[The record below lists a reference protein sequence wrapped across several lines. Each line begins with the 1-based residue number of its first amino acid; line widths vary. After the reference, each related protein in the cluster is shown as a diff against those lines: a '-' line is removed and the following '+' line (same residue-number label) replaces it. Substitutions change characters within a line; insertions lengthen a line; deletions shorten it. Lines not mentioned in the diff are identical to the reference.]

1 VARAP
6 ASAADPD
13 DRFRWHPAARLVDA
27 AGRAQRAS
35 GPGRA
40 AIPAEPAAA
49 ALAVAMAAVEAGL
62 AFRIGGGDAAPE
74 AGDVPMFETL
84 TSGSTGAPRRVR
96 RTQASWIASFRVNAG
111 LFGIGPGR
119 RVAVAGGLTQSA
131 ALYGAIEAL
140 HLGAEAY
147 LLAGLRP
154 DRQRAALAARRI
166 DVLHATPAQLR
177 LMLEADGAAV
187 PGLSRVITGGSKLD
201 PATAAGLA
209 RLFPAA
215 RVSEFYGTAETSFVT
230 LADAT
235 TPDGSVGRAYPG
247 VEIALRGGA
256 IHVRS
261 PYLAEGY
268 AAPVA
273 GGAVWQD
280 GWVSVGEV
288 GRIEGGHLFLRGRA
302 GRMVTV
308 ADRNVFPE
316 EIEAFLLGLPGVTRA
331 AVLPRPDP
339 RRGHV
344 IEAAVTGGDAG
355 AILAACR
362 ARLGPLVAPRRL
374 HLVADWPLLPSGKT
388 DLAALDRLVG
398 RLSAP
403 PQG

>member
-1 VARAP
+1 M
-6 ASAADPD
+6 SGE

-27 AGRAQRAS
+27 AGRTWGAGGEARAVI
-35 GPGRA
+35 A
-40 AIPAEPAAA
+40 EEPAASALGA
-49 ALAVAMAAVEAGL
+49 ALAAAA
-62 AFRIGGGDAAPE
+62 ARTTFRIGGGAAVPE
-74 AGDVPMFETL
+74 AGDRPMFETL
-84 TSGSTGAPRRVR
+84 TSGSTGTPRRVR
-96 RTQASWIASFRVNAG
+96 RSQASWIASFRLDAG

-131 ALYGAIEAL
+131 ALYAAIGAL
-140 HLGAEAY
+140 HLGAEAH

-154 DRQRAALAARRI
+154 DRQVAALGDRRVE
-166 DVLHATPAQLR
+166 VLYATPAQLR
-177 LMLEADGAAV
+177 LMLDSGAAPV
-187 PGLSRVITGGSKLD
+187 TSLSRVITGGSKLD

-215 RVSEFYGTAETSFVT
+215 AVTEFYGTAETSFVT
-230 LADAT
+230 LSDPAT
-235 TPDGSVGRAYPG
+235 PPGSVGRPYPG
-247 VEIALRGGA
+247 VEIDIRAGALW
-256 IHVRS
+256 VRS

-288 GRIEGGHLFLRGRA
+288 GRIEGGYVFLQGRA

-316 EIEAFLLGLPGVTRA
+316 EIEAFLTGLPGVTRA
-331 AVLPRPDP
+331 AVLPRPDA

-344 IEAAVTGGDAG
+344 IEAVVAGGDA
-355 AILAACR
+355 AAVLAACR

-374 HLVADWPLLPSGKT
+374 HRVADWPMLPSGKT
-388 DLAALDRLVG
+388 DLAALERLVARTG
-398 RLSAP
+398 
-403 PQG
+403 G